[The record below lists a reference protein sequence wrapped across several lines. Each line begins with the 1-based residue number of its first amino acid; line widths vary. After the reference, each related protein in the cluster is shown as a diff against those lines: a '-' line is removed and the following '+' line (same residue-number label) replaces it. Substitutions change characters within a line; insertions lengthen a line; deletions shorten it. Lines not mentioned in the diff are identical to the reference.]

1 MTSVRAGVA
10 RSEGVLQLDLARARD
25 VAREILARGGVARG
39 AAFDLYVCDM
49 NVAPGAAVE
58 LLAQSLPLL
67 RPRAAVVVTMKVCAG
82 TRTTPSAARPRGIA
96 LNCERQ
102 TSLEQQN

>member
-39 AAFDLYVCDM
+39 AAFDRE
-49 NVAPGAAVE
+49 A
-58 LLAQSLPLL
+58 
-67 RPRAAVVVTMKVCAG
+67 RAAV
-82 TRTTPSAARPRGIA
+82 SAFGSA
-96 LNCERQ
+96 
-102 TSLEQQN
+102 